1 MSLNRCITS
10 KKFSGSGPLGCHK
23 WAAKI
28 NALRRGLSSKMASVG
43 EVERDRPSFQERPAL
58 HAGPEFLP
66 SGETMLDGVAAN
78 DGSID
83 GTDRGA
89 DDPVRFDAGLM
100 QRFID
105 AALVSPERA
114 AALHDEHDLAL
125 RRIAE
130 CIDGV
135 EGRSI
140 RSDVHPHLLK
150 WHRPS

>member
-1 MSLNRCITS
+1 M
-10 KKFSGSGPLGCHK
+10 
-23 WAAKI
+23 
-28 NALRRGLSSKMASVG
+28 ALEEARDADGHGGKGGDAVG
-43 EVERDRPSFQERPAL
+43 EVVPERHSFPERAAL
-58 HAGPEFLP
+58 HAAPEFLQ

-78 DGSID
+78 DASVD

-114 AALHDEHDLAL
+114 AALHDEHDLPL